1 MKDRITDKS
10 NTESLTRRDFL
21 RLTGAAGV
29 FMAAAGCS
37 ANNLSIAGP
46 TAPPRNILLILTDQ
60 QHIDTI
66 AAGGCSYVKT
76 PAMDRLKRSGT
87 SFAESYTNNP
97 VCSPARSA
105 IMTSR
110 TSCETGVYVNG
121 KSIHRDIPNLG
132 QWFTQNSNYET
143 IYAGKWHLP
152 AGFTQFI
159 GGFRVINSG
168 IGGQGNVGDTST
180 SLACRAFL
188 QNRSR
193 QRPLLMVASFLQPH
207 DICEWLR
214 LNTEMPDKLRYPE
227 LAGDLPGLPDN
238 FEYDTNEPAA
248 ITSKRRGNEGTKG
261 NWTPE
266 HWRYYRW
273 SYYRHIEFVD
283 AEIGR
288 VLDALEDFGYLND
301 TLVILTSD
309 HGEGLAHHQMTR
321 KNTLYDEAAKVPLI
335 ISLPGRIAADRTDT
349 THLVSGLDIVP
360 TICDYASIK
369 SPPHMRGRS
378 LRPILE
384 STSASWRDY
393 IVSEVSSNT
402 GRMVR
407 TAGYKYITYK
417 DDPVDQL
424 FDMAKDPGEKKNLA
438 SLAEYAP
445 IVKKHKN
452 MLRQWQAQLDD
463 APTTPNTDAWWYTT

>member
-1 MKDRITDKS
+1 MKERITDKP
-10 NTESLTRRDFL
+10 EAQSLTRRDFL
-21 RLTGAAGV
+21 KFTGKTGV

-37 ANNLSIAGP
+37 ASGLSIAGT
-46 TAPPRNILLILTDQ
+46 TAPVRNILLILTDQ

-66 AAGGCSYVKT
+66 AAGGCAHVRT

-105 IMTSR
+105 ILTGR
-110 TSCETGVYVNG
+110 TSCETGVFTNG
-121 KSIHRDIPNLG
+121 KGIRRDIPNLG
-132 QWFTQNSNYET
+132 QWFTRKSGYET
-143 IYAGKWHLP
+143 IYAGKWHIP
-152 AGFTQFI
+152 AGFTHFI
-159 GGFRVINSG
+159 PGFRVINTG
-168 IGGQGNVGDTST
+168 IGGQGNIGDTST

-188 QNRSR
+188 QNRSK

-214 LNTEMPDKLRYPE
+214 LNTEVPGESHYPE
-227 LAGDLPGLPDN
+227 LADELPPLPDN
-238 FEYDTNEPAA
+238 FEYDINEPAA
-248 ITSKRRGNEGTKG
+248 IRDRRRGCEGTKG

-288 VLDALEDFGYLND
+288 LLDALEEFGYIDD
-301 TLVILTSD
+301 TLIILTSD
-309 HGEGLAHHQMTR
+309 HGEGMAHHQMVR
-321 KNTLYDEAAKVPLI
+321 KNTLYDEAAKVPLL
-335 ISLPGRIAADRTDT
+335 ISLPGRIPADRTDT

-360 TICDYASIK
+360 TICDYASIA
-369 SPPHMRGRS
+369 PPPRMRGRS

-384 STSASWRDY
+384 SASAAWRDY

-424 FDMAKDPGEKKNLA
+424 FDMKKDPGEKKNLA

-445 IVKKHKN
+445 VVKRHRN
-452 MLRQWQAQLDD
+452 MLRQWQARLDD